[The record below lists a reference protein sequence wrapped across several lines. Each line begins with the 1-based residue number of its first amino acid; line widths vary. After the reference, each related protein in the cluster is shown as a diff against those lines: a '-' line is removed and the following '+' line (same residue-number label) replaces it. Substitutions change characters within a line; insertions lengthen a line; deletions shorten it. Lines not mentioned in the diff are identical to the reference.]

1 MAFTISAMAKSQPP
15 TWQLELGRQIKEK
28 REGLRYPQKDLARD
42 LNVNR
47 ETIRS
52 YEAGDRPPP
61 LSKLRIIVEKLNAT
75 FSVEGITISFSTL
88 PALGPAPVAQQTP
101 FDFQCAYT
109 GIEVRVAAS
118 TGGFEVK
125 GYAPAKVTKES
136 NSSPK
141 SSTG

>member
-1 MAFTISAMAKSQPP
+1 MAFTISAMAKSQRP
-15 TWQLELGRQIKEK
+15 TWQRELGRQIRKT
-28 REGLRYPQKDLARD
+28 REDLGYPQKDLARD

-75 FSVEGITISFSTL
+75 FSVEGITISAFTL
-88 PALGPAPVAQQTP
+88 PALQPVAVAQQTP

-118 TGGFEVK
+118 TGGFEVR
-125 GYAPAKVTKES
+125 GYAPAGVREDDD
-136 NSSPK
+136 SSAV
-141 SSTG
+141 STTG